1 MDDRS
6 RPERA
11 LSYSAQVTPREP
23 DVHEPIFA
31 STLAALAA
39 PRRFVPILVLAIP
52 IVMTQAPSPSRWAFP
67 VGILMVLGFVLFA
80 PTSYRYFF
88 GAQAK
93 GHAAL
98 RFVGYSALGVSVIAA
113 VGIGLP
119 ELVDLRS
126 SFLTDDSSL
135 LVSLGLYFVGGFGL
149 GRDIEFELALAREK
163 RRTDILVREAEHAQ
177 LLAIRAHLDPHFLF
191 NTLNAIAEFCR
202 EDGVAA
208 ERAILELSSMLRSL
222 MEGLRAPTWSLE
234 RDVALARSLGRLH
247 AARDPQRFV
256 FEEDV
261 DAAALSRDVPA
272 MILLPAVENAWKHGP
287 ARGHRGPVRLVVR
300 AREHHTEVRV
310 ENPGA
315 YDGPREGGEGLA
327 MIEKRLAVA
336 YGADASFRIQTEDDR
351 TVARFVLP
359 FDAARR
365 DNPAP

>member
-1 MDDRS
+1 
-6 RPERA
+6 
-11 LSYSAQVTPREP
+11 
-23 DVHEPIFA
+23 
-31 STLAALAA
+31 
-39 PRRFVPILVLAIP
+39 
-52 IVMTQAPSPSRWAFP
+52 MTQAPSPSRWAFP

-88 GAQAK
+88 GARAK
-93 GHAAL
+93 GPLPL
-98 RFVGYSALGVSVIAA
+98 RVIAYSALGASVIGA

-149 GRDIEFELALAREK
+149 GRDIELELELAREK
-163 RRTDILVREAEHAQ
+163 RRTEVLLREAEHAQ

-222 MEGLRAPTWSLE
+222 MEGLRTPSWPLE
-234 RDVALARSLGRLH
+234 RDVALVRSLARLH
-247 AARDPQRFV
+247 AARDPERFV
-256 FEEDV
+256 FAEDV
-261 DAAALSRDVPA
+261 DAQALSREVPA
-272 MILLPAVENAWKHGP
+272 MILLPAIENAYKHGP
-287 ARGHRGPVRLVVR
+287 ARGHRGAVRLVVQ
-300 AREHHTEVRV
+300 ASDHETEVRI

-315 YDGPREGGEGLA
+315 FEGPREGGEGLA
-327 MIEKRLAVA
+327 MIEKRLVAA
-336 YGADASFRIQTEDDR
+336 YGVRASFRIATEDGR

-359 FDAARR
+359 FGRA
-365 DNPAP
+365 

>member
-1 MDDRS
+1 MS
-6 RPERA
+6 RVEE
-11 LSYSAQVTPREP
+11 LTEP
-23 DVHEPIFA
+23 VFA
-31 STLAALAA
+31 STLRALAA

-88 GAQAK
+88 GVRAK
-93 GHAAL
+93 GPFLARLIAA
-98 RFVGYSALGVSVIAA
+98 VALGVSVIGS

-126 SFLTDDSSL
+126 SFLTDRSSL
-135 LVSLGLYFVGGFGL
+135 YVSLGLYFVGGFGL
-149 GRDIEFELALAREK
+149 GRDIELELALDREK
-163 RRTDILVREAEHAQ
+163 RCTDSLLREAEHAQ

-208 ERAILELSSMLRSL
+208 ERAILELSSMLRTL
-222 MEGLRAPTWSLE
+222 MEGLHTPSWPLE

-261 DAAALSRDVPA
+261 DEKALAREVPA
-272 MILLPAVENAWKHGP
+272 MILLPAIENAWKHGP
-287 ARGHRGPVRLVVR
+287 ARGHRGTVRLEVR
-300 AREHHTEVRV
+300 ANEHHTEVRV
-310 ENPGA
+310 TNPGTFE
-315 YDGPREGGEGLA
+315 GPRDGGEGLA
-327 MIEKRLAVA
+327 MIEKRLAIA
-336 YGADASFRIQTEDDR
+336 YGAAASFRIATDDGR

-359 FDAARR
+359 FEPGRR
-365 DNPAP
+365 DNRSP